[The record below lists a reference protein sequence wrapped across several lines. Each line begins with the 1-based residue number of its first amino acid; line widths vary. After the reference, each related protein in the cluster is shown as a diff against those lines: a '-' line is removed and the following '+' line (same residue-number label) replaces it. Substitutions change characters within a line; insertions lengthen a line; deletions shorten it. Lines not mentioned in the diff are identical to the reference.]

1 MCFIV
6 LPAAQT
12 HCGPLMFRKPIDL
25 HDRIFPKGDQQDIG
39 KSEVPWHRFL
49 GPPPKKMDGFRQP
62 PSTHLFPDPGSQAPI
77 PDNHPLNFRERT
89 KNLGGGEDRLEI
101 LCRPDISRKHH
112 TKTVRN
118 LAPFRCV
125 VLQTHRAIELLYAV
139 GKIMNPFCI
148 YPHPLYGLKKTSR
161 LHQNLI
167 TTLIDESDQSLYN
180 PQDPL
185 GGPWPSA
192 GQT

>member
-1 MCFIV
+1 MV
-6 LPAAQT
+6 A
-12 HCGPLMFRKPIDL
+12 R
-25 HDRIFPKGDQQDIG
+25 R
-39 KSEVPWHRFL
+39 
-49 GPPPKKMDGFRQP
+49 KMDNRFGPGERCRQP
-62 PSTHLFPDPGSQAPI
+62 IPGTDIASVQWNIGRTAFVPPSHGSLHVT
-77 PDNHPLNFRERT
+77 HPLNFRERT

-148 YPHPLYGLKKTSR
+148 FPNPLDGLKKTSG

-180 PQDPL
+180 PQNPL
-185 GGPWPSA
+185 GGKSTA
-192 GQT
+192 